1 MGVDIQALRFLLRS
15 RNTVSFEN
23 FLMLGRQWRHVKWN
37 ILEKELR
44 RSDAG
49 LTNIQPVIA
58 KTGES
63 RFFEPVLE
71 LLGARTVES
80 LDFSDYEQATF
91 VHDINEP
98 IPDNLKNRFS
108 CVYDGGTLE
117 HVFDFPRAIRNAME
131 MVTIGG
137 HFLGVGPTNN
147 YSGHGFYQFSP
158 ELYWSIFSE
167 ANGYAIEE
175 ISVCEARRN
184 APCYRIVNP
193 AELGRRVQFTNSR
206 ATYVMVRAKRLRQ
219 AEIFKTIP
227 QQSYYETS
235 WSAHTGNMNPQPR
248 RKDMRNWAKHALPE
262 PVKKL
267 LRPLVPQVRELRF
280 SGFKKI

>member
-23 FLMLGRQWRHVKWN
+23 FLMLGRQWRHVSWGV
-37 ILEKELR
+37 LERELR
-44 RSDAG
+44 RSNLELD
-49 LTNIQPVIA
+49 IQPAIE

-91 VHDINEP
+91 AHDINEP
-98 IPDNLKNRFS
+98 IPDDLKDRFT

-131 MVTIGG
+131 MVAVGG
-137 HFLGVGPTNN
+137 HFLGVGPANN

-158 ELYWSIFSE
+158 ELYWRIFSE
-167 ANGYAIEE
+167 TNGYAIEE
-175 ISVCEARRN
+175 VSVCEARRT
-184 APCYRIVNP
+184 APCYRIKDP
-193 AELGRRVQFTNSR
+193 KELGRRVQFTNKR
-206 ATYVMVRAKRLRQ
+206 PTYVMVRARRLRQ
-219 AEIFKTIP
+219 TEIFKTIP
-227 QQSYYETS
+227 QQSYYEAAWT
-235 WSAHTGNMNPQPR
+235 PQNGSSQVR
-248 RKDMRNWAKHALPE
+248 HKDLRNWAKHSLPE
-262 PVKKL
+262 PVKKI
-267 LRPLVPQVRELRF
+267 LRPMVPQIRELSS